1 MTIRQK
7 LTLYWA
13 TVLAAILMIAACA
26 IFVIFS
32 RQQWG
37 ALDAALM
44 EEADTSASGIARGD
58 ESAAALIVRHLSQER
73 DLGPG
78 KRVRLMAGNVA
89 LADFGSPEAD
99 FPAIPDGVP
108 HRGVFEDSA
117 ISTASR

>member
-13 TVLAAILMIAACA
+13 AVLAAILMIAACSVF
-26 IFVIFS
+26 IIFS

-44 EEADTSASGIARGD
+44 EEADTSASAIGRLDA
-58 ESAAALIVRHLSQER
+58 SAAASIVRRLSQER

-78 KRVRLMAGNVA
+78 KRVRLIARHAVV
-89 LADFGSPEAD
+89 ADFGSPEAD
-99 FPAIPDGVP
+99 FPAISDGLTS
-108 HRGVFEDSA
+108 RGVLDG
-117 ISTASR
+117 R